1 MFKARIIPIRACMRD
16 FACWPAARACLG
28 AEGSGLSKACRIE
41 ARSKRQRTNFRPRS
55 IPGVLQTAQT
65 DGAIAV

>member
-16 FACWPAARACLG
+16 FACRPAARACLG

-41 ARSKRQRTNFRPRS
+41 ARSSLGFPKHEGRGDF
-55 IPGVLQTAQT
+55 
-65 DGAIAV
+65 AVTPFSFSQE